1 MYLTIA
7 IVLFTTVI
15 IGLSMLNVQ
24 KIKELE
30 RKNTELSKKLANQ
43 LSRLNERLSSVV
55 STNNQINMKNMKSL
69 LDKLDRV
76 EDASTRSD
84 DRIKNDIDN
93 IRRKLTYLMEND
105 EIYSL
110 IMKDAEGKS
119 KKDDDKVQNSN

>member
-30 RKNTELSKKLANQ
+30 RKNTELTKKLANQ
-43 LSRLNERLSSVV
+43 LSRLNQRLSSVV

>member
-1 MYLTIA
+1 M
-7 IVLFTTVI
+7 
-15 IGLSMLNVQ
+15 
-24 KIKELE
+24 E
-30 RKNTELSKKLANQ
+30 RKNTELTKKLANQ

-55 STNNQINMKNMKSL
+55 ATNNQINMKNMKSL

>member
-30 RKNTELSKKLANQ
+30 RKNTELTKNLANQ